1 MRVLVTGA
9 AGHIG
14 GHVIDDLLA
23 HGHRIVATDLVPVDD
38 PRLDRVHTGDLRDP
52 GLVRDAMAGAE
63 AVVHLGAIPH
73 PNSDDDS
80 ALFATNCLTAH
91 RVLDEA
97 GRTGVRRV
105 VAASSLAAV
114 GLAWS
119 PKPQSPRYVPLD
131 EEHPTL
137 VQDPY
142 GLSKVVLEETAGATH
157 RRHGTS
163 IVCLR
168 FPFTGTGERLAK
180 QLAAVRD
187 DPAAHRMDLWG
198 WLDTRDAARAVR
210 YALVA
215 ELTGCHVLNVAADD
229 TSSPVPTAQ
238 LLEEHHPGV
247 PYFAELT
254 GNASLFDTT
263 ACARLLGFAPK
274 HRRSTPDVDAGAG
287 VDVDVSAGAEAET
300 AAGGDA

>member
-38 PRLDRVHTGDLRDP
+38 PRLDRVHTGDLRDAA
-52 GLVRDAMAGAE
+52 LVREAMAGAE
-63 AVVHLGAIPH
+63 AVVHLGAVPH

-119 PKPQSPRYVPLD
+119 PRPQSPRYVPLD

-142 GLSKVVLEETAGATH
+142 GLSKVVLEETARATH
-157 RRHGTS
+157 RRHGTE
-163 IVCLR
+163 IVCMR
-168 FPFTGTGERLAK
+168 FPFTGTGERLAR

-210 YALVA
+210 YALQA

-238 LLEEHHPGV
+238 LLDEYHPGV

-254 GNASLFDTT
+254 AHASLFDTT
-263 ACARLLGFAPK
+263 ACARLLGFAPEYG
-274 HRRSTPDVDAGAG
+274 RSAPGKDTGAGAG
-287 VDVDVSAGAEAET
+287 AGAETGAERP
-300 AAGGDA
+300 A

>member
-23 HGHRIVATDLVPVDD
+23 HGHRIVATDLVPLDD
-38 PRLDRVHTGDLRDP
+38 PRLGRVHTGDLSDP
-52 GLVRDAMAGAE
+52 VLVRDAMAGAE

-73 PNSDDDS
+73 PNSPDDS
-80 ALFATNCLTAH
+80 ALFASNCLTAH

-119 PKPQSPRYVPLD
+119 PRPQSPRYVPVD

-142 GLSKVVLEETAGATH
+142 GLSKVVLEETARATH
-157 RRHGTS
+157 RRHGTD
-163 IVCLR
+163 IVCMR
-168 FPFTGTGERLAK
+168 FPFTGTGERLAA

-187 DPAAHRMDLWG
+187 NPGGHRMDLWG

-210 YALVA
+210 YALTA

-247 PYFAELT
+247 PYFTELT
-254 GNASLFDTT
+254 GHTSLFDTS

-274 HRRSTPDVDAGAG
+274 HSRSAPG
-287 VDVDVSAGAEAET
+287 T
-300 AAGGDA
+300 ADRTDEDTGEEVTAVREV

>member
-38 PRLDRVHTGDLRDP
+38 PRLDRVHTGDLSDP
-52 GLVRDAMAGAE
+52 GLVRDAMAGAD

-119 PKPQSPRYVPLD
+119 PRPQSPRYVPLD

-142 GLSKVVLEETAGATH
+142 GLSKVVLEETARATH
-157 RRHGTS
+157 RRHGTD
-163 IVCLR
+163 IVCMR
-168 FPFTGTGERLAK
+168 FPFTGTGERLAR

-187 DPAAHRMDLWG
+187 DPAAHRTDLWG

-210 YALVA
+210 YALHA
-215 ELTGCHVLNVAADD
+215 ELTGCHVLNVAAED
-229 TSSPVPTAQ
+229 TSSPLPTAR
-238 LLEEHHPGV
+238 LLDEHHPGV

-254 GNASLFDTT
+254 GHASLFDTT

-274 HRRSTPDVDAGAG
+274 HRRNALDADAGAG
-287 VDVDVSAGAEAET
+287 APAGD
-300 AAGGDA
+300 G

>member
-23 HGHRIVATDLVPVDD
+23 HGHRIVATDLVLVDD

-52 GLVRDAMAGAE
+52 GLVRDAMAGVE

-119 PKPQSPRYVPLD
+119 PEPQSPRYVPLD

-142 GLSKVVLEETAGATH
+142 GLSKVVLEETARATY
-157 RRHGTS
+157 RRHGTG
-163 IVCLR
+163 IVCMR
-168 FPFTGTGERLAK
+168 FPFTGTGERLAR

-210 YALVA
+210 YALHA
-215 ELTGCHVLNVAADD
+215 ELTGAHVLNVAADD

-238 LLEEHHPGV
+238 LLDEYHPGV

-254 GNASLFDTT
+254 GHASLFDTT

-274 HRRSTPDVDAGAG
+274 HRRSALDADAGAG
-287 VDVDVSAGAEAET
+287 AGAGASAET
-300 AAGGDA
+300 EV

>member
-23 HGHRIVATDLVPVDD
+23 HGHRIVATDLVPVDG
-38 PRLDRVHTGDLRDP
+38 PRLDRVHTGDLSDP
-52 GLVRDAMAGAE
+52 GLVRDAMAGAD

-119 PKPQSPRYVPLD
+119 PRPQSPRYVPLD

-142 GLSKVVLEETAGATH
+142 GLSKVVLEETARATH
-157 RRHGTS
+157 RRHGTD
-163 IVCLR
+163 IVCMR
-168 FPFTGTGERLAK
+168 FPFTGTGERLAR

-187 DPAAHRMDLWG
+187 DPAAHRADLWG

-210 YALVA
+210 YALHA

-229 TSSPVPTAQ
+229 TSSPLPTAQ
-238 LLEEHHPGV
+238 LLDEHHPGV

-254 GNASLFDTT
+254 GHASLFDTT

-274 HRRSTPDVDAGAG
+274 HRRSALDADAGAG
-287 VDVDVSAGAEAET
+287 VGAGD
-300 AAGGDA
+300 G

>member
-23 HGHRIVATDLVPVDD
+23 HGHRIVATDLVPLDD
-38 PRLDRVHTGDLRDP
+38 PRLDRVHTGDLSDP
-52 GLVRDAMAGAE
+52 ALVRDAMAGAE

-73 PNSDDDS
+73 PNSPDDS
-80 ALFATNCLTAH
+80 ALFASNCLTAH

-119 PKPQSPRYVPLD
+119 PRPQSPRYVPVD

-142 GLSKVVLEETAGATH
+142 GLSKVVLEETARATH
-157 RRHGTS
+157 RRHGTD
-163 IVCLR
+163 IVCMR
-168 FPFTGTGERLAK
+168 FPFTGTGERLAA

-187 DPAAHRMDLWG
+187 DPGGHRMDLWG

-210 YALVA
+210 YALLA
-215 ELTGCHVLNVAADD
+215 ELTGCHVLNVAAAD

-247 PYFAELT
+247 PYFTEPT
-254 GNASLFDTT
+254 GRTSLFDTS

-274 HRRSTPDVDAGAG
+274 HSRSAPDAADAADRTDEDTGEEVTG
-287 VDVDVSAGAEAET
+287 VREV
-300 AAGGDA
+300 

>member
-23 HGHRIVATDLVPVDD
+23 HGHRIVATDLVPLDD
-38 PRLDRVHTGDLRDP
+38 PRLDRVHTGDLSDP
-52 GLVRDAMAGAE
+52 ALVRDAMAGAE

-73 PNSDDDS
+73 PNSQDDS
-80 ALFATNCLTAH
+80 ALFASNCLTAH

-119 PKPQSPRYVPLD
+119 PRPQSPRYVPVD

-142 GLSKVVLEETAGATH
+142 GLSKVVLEETARATH
-157 RRHGTS
+157 RRHGTD
-163 IVCLR
+163 IVCMR
-168 FPFTGTGERLAK
+168 FPFTGTGERLAA
-180 QLAAVRD
+180 QLAGVRD
-187 DPAAHRMDLWG
+187 DPGGHRMDLWG

-210 YALVA
+210 YALTA

-238 LLEEHHPGV
+238 LLEDHHPGV
-247 PYFAELT
+247 PYFTELT
-254 GNASLFDTT
+254 GHTSLFDTS

-274 HRRSTPDVDAGAG
+274 HSRSAPDTAYRTDEDTGEEADAVRG
-287 VDVDVSAGAEAET
+287 V
-300 AAGGDA
+300 

>member
-52 GLVRDAMAGAE
+52 ELVRDAMADAD
-63 AVVHLGAIPH
+63 AVVHLGAVPH

-142 GLSKVVLEETAGATH
+142 GLSKLALEETARATH
-157 RRHGTS
+157 RRHGTD
-163 IVCLR
+163 IVCMR
-168 FPFTGTGERLAK
+168 FPFTGTGERLAR
-180 QLAAVRD
+180 QLAAVRR

-210 YALVA
+210 YALLA

-254 GNASLFDTT
+254 GHASLFDTS
-263 ACARLLGFAPK
+263 ACARLLGFAPR
-274 HRRSTPDVDAGAG
+274 HRRSPLGAEDADAG
-287 VDVDVSAGAEAET
+287 GAE
-300 AAGGDA
+300 GGAC